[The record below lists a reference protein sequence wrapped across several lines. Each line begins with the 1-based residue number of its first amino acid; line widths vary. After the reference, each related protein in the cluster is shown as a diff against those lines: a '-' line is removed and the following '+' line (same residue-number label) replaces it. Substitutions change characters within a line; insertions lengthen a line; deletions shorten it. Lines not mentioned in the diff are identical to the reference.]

1 MILGM
6 WTKFTIPVLASILI
20 LGSFGLIQDADAI
33 KAQGKSV
40 NQYGSKTA
48 SIICGD
54 RLCSE
59 YPGGYEQFRKEQG
72 QSSKIG
78 DEAITP
84 KIAEEKEVTLEEE
97 VLMEETMEEEMMME
111 ETMEEEIDS
120 FSFQEQVT
128 EQPNII
134 VIMADAIGWY
144 TIGAY
149 DDKMM
154 AAMTPNI
161 KRIAE
166 EGTRFTDYYTDP
178 SSTAGRASLITGE
191 LPIRIGLTTVGQ
203 VGADIG
209 MPDECPTIAT
219 VLKSMGYATGQFGKN
234 HFGNLN
240 KHLPTVHGFDEF
252 FGYLFHLDAL
262 DPFQTTFPL
271 EHNLILGPRNMI
283 HTWASDVDDKTV
295 DPRWGK
301 VGKQIIEGAGP
312 VTQERMKTLDN
323 EILDHS
329 INFMQKSLD
338 EDKPCCVV
346 QESGYVLVGMWSEMD
361 PIHQCET
368 NNQKIHQIH
377 ELLEDV
383 CSGYQNGFCQTAQW
397 SIPLISK
404 QLQ

>member
-1 MILGM
+1 
-6 WTKFTIPVLASILI
+6 VLASILI
-20 LGSFGLIQDADAI
+20 LGSLGLIQDADAI

-59 YPGGYEQFRKEQG
+59 YPGGYEQFRKDQG

-84 KIAEEKEVTLEEE
+84 KMAEEKEVTLEEEVMMEETMEEE

-178 SSTAGRASLITGE
+178 SSTAGRASLIT
-191 LPIRIGLTTVGQ
+191 
-203 VGADIG
+203 
-209 MPDECPTIAT
+209 
-219 VLKSMGYATGQFGKN
+219 
-234 HFGNLN
+234 
-240 KHLPTVHGFDEF
+240 
-252 FGYLFHLDAL
+252 
-262 DPFQTTFPL
+262 
-271 EHNLILGPRNMI
+271 
-283 HTWASDVDDKTV
+283 
-295 DPRWGK
+295 
-301 VGKQIIEGAGP
+301 
-312 VTQERMKTLDN
+312 
-323 EILDHS
+323 
-329 INFMQKSLD
+329 
-338 EDKPCCVV
+338 
-346 QESGYVLVGMWSEMD
+346 
-361 PIHQCET
+361 
-368 NNQKIHQIH
+368 
-377 ELLEDV
+377 
-383 CSGYQNGFCQTAQW
+383 
-397 SIPLISK
+397 
-404 QLQ
+404 